1 MHEIKTVDVKGVK
14 LAYREYG
21 SGDKY
26 LLSTQN
32 FFFKDSHMA
41 LLGQPRYDYHC
52 FLVYMRG
59 YGESEHIFDRSLP
72 SITRASPTAT
82 GHPGTSPSIG
92 RNSLRPM
99 SVWMASP
106 STTSRETCRVL

>member
-41 LLGQPRYDYHC
+41 LLGQPPYDYHC

-59 YGESEHIFDRSLP
+59 YGESEHIFDDTLKDYAKIWGEDLINKLIDCAKEGGGSDN
-72 SITRASPTAT
+72 ITAT
-82 GHPGTSPSIG
+82 VIY
-92 RNSLRPM
+92 
-99 SVWMASP
+99 
-106 STTSRETCRVL
+106 